1 MTPYFQEFK
10 YSLNCFNDIFNTLVP
25 SKILILF
32 YPFYY
37 IITDIVYNHYND
49 LGKKAS
55 SSHTH
60 SFASITNKPTN
71 LTGYGIA
78 DATKALLAEKFEYGH
93 AITFIS
99 YTSNP
104 INIKPKSDTDSV
116 IGAPYKKGWTRVIC
130 NMYTNSEHAFITYMD
145 MSSNPDRITITITN
159 TSNSSVQIEIGRASC
174 RERV

>member
-1 MTPYFQEFK
+1 MLKLY
-10 YSLNCFNDIFNTLVP
+10 
-25 SKILILF
+25 
-32 YPFYY
+32 
-37 IITDIVYNHYND
+37 YND
-49 LGKKAS
+49 LANKSS

-104 INIKPKSDTDSV
+104 INIKPKSDTYSA
-116 IGAPYKKGWTRVIC
+116 IGSAPYKKGWTRVIC
-130 NMYTNSEHAFITYMD
+130 NAHTNSAYVIITDID
-145 MSSNPDRITITITN
+145 MSSDPNKITITLTN
-159 TSNSSVQIEIGRASC
+159 TSNSSVQIEYFISILYIKDTIIK
-174 RERV
+174 EQN